1 MDTDLWE
8 IQAKAAEDSV
18 PPSSPADDNSKPDT
32 IALMLQSLLEERFQL
47 RLPHE
52 MRDFP
57 VYLLTVGKGGS
68 KLKLSE
74 DQSDYTPQ
82 PQSVPIEQRRGIIRR
97 TDDGWIANAVRLRT
111 VIAVISQ
118 PLGRPGLDKT
128 GLEGMFDFKLN
139 WVSRGADRQPRPT
152 RLLQPRAILRAVQ
165 FSRQSTNLA

>member
-47 RLPHE
+47 RLRHE

-74 DQSDYTPQ
+74 DQSDLPRSPKAFLSSSDAGLFAEPTMAGLPMRCGCA
-82 PQSVPIEQRRGIIRR
+82 PLSPLSRSRL
-97 TDDGWIANAVRLRT
+97 AVLF
-111 VIAVISQ
+111 S
-118 PLGRPGLDKT
+118 
-128 GLEGMFDFKLN
+128 
-139 WVSRGADRQPRPT
+139 T
-152 RLLQPRAILRAVQ
+152 RLDSKACLI
-165 FSRQSTNLA
+165 SS